1 MAPSRSLPR
10 RVPLGTLLALSA
22 LAGACTSRP
31 VREPVRTADQVRA
44 LRDAAPLADSLG
56 SAEARRDQVAALR
69 LACLRYARLQSGLA
83 PDDPQLVLAL
93 VDLGAAH
100 HRCGQLERAE
110 SELRRGAALAA
121 KPPGSP
127 CAVRARADLELG
139 LLVKDLGRAA
149 ESRSWYERA
158 LSESRSC
165 GPSEPALV
173 SRVDQ
178 ALGHWELRWGD
189 VETGLRWLERGRAA
203 VERSPGASVIERAD
217 AETWYGFGLLR
228 AGRHDDAAR
237 QFRGAIAR
245 LERPG
250 EPDPPAMR
258 SALDLFAVVE
268 MVRGQPAAAESL
280 LRRSTRL
287 ADDEAVLLP
296 RGFGVGISHP
306 SLRLGLVDLLLSEHR
321 PEDAWEESQVWSGWV
336 TDALMAGAPL
346 AADGVPHASAELS
359 DRLRALDAR
368 ILASATPADER
379 ENRESLRRFAE
390 RATIEASLL
399 ARDAAAEPDTV
410 LRPRPRIL
418 GALQGVLAD
427 DEALVGWTQ
436 VSWDDDARRGGRHVV
451 WAYVIRKRGPVHWVR
466 LGAWDRAARFRAWR
480 EDLDTFAQRLNV
492 AAGWGLRVP
501 EDPGLDDLGVSVH
514 QKLFAPLLPEL
525 AGVRRLLVVYQ
536 VLNRWI
542 PLECLTGPDG
552 RTLAERFEIAYVPS
566 ARTLVE
572 LRRRPARATGS
583 DFHALVLGDPDYSG
597 RAARARA
604 ETTATTD
611 WTRASVSALEPTVV
625 RSVLAG
631 ERSVAS
637 LPPLPHS
644 LAEARAV
651 AAHLPGATLLTG
663 AAASRA
669 SLETLRRQGRLA
681 GFSLLHFATHALVD
695 DAIPERSAIALAP
708 GDTGSTP
715 PGAGRR
721 GSDGGLL
728 RADEVLARWRLGAD
742 LVVLSSCQAA
752 GGRFTWSAQSLGL
765 AQSFLG
771 AGSRC
776 LLISPWKVDDLATRA
791 LMDEFSSRLGRSL
804 TARTH
809 RIDPSA
815 ALRDARLALRDFKA
829 PDGSRPFAHP
839 VYWASFILVGDP
851 GGEDAGGPAGSEP
864 GAGPAARAGRQRR

>member
-1 MAPSRSLPR
+1 MNLMALSRSFPLRAPRWTTLAVCALLGSCTSVPARGPSR
-10 RVPLGTLLALSA
+10 
-22 LAGACTSRP
+22 
-31 VREPVRTADQVRA
+31 TAEQVRA
-44 LRDAAPLADSLG
+44 LQATAPLVDSLAD
-56 SAEARRDQVAALR
+56 AEARRDQVAALR
-69 LACLRYARLQSGLA
+69 LACLRFARLQPGLA
-83 PDDPQLVLAL
+83 ADDPQLVLAL

-110 SELRRGAALAA
+110 SELRRATALAA
-121 KPPGSP
+121 PLSGSS
-127 CAVRARADLELG
+127 CAERARADLELG
-139 LLVKDLGRAA
+139 LLIKDLGRAA

-158 LSESRSC
+158 LRESRPCARSDP
-165 GPSEPALV
+165 GLV
-173 SRVDQ
+173 SRIDQ
-178 ALGHWELRWGD
+178 ALGHWELRWGG
-189 VETGLRWLERGRAA
+189 VEAALRWFERGRTA
-203 VERSPGASVIERAD
+203 VEDAPGVSLIERTD
-217 AETWYGFGLLR
+217 AEIWYGFALLR
-228 AGRHDDAAR
+228 AGRHDDAAPR
-237 QFRGAIAR
+237 FRSAIAR

-258 SALDLFAVVE
+258 SALDLLAVVE

-287 ADDEAVLLP
+287 ADDEAVRLP

-346 AADGVPHASAELS
+346 AAEGAPHASTELS
-359 DRLRALDAR
+359 DRLRELDAR
-368 ILASATPADER
+368 ILASPANSGDDR
-379 ENRESLRRFAE
+379 VLLRRFAE
-390 RATIEASLL
+390 RATIEAALL
-399 ARDAAAEPDTV
+399 VGDAGAQPQTV
-410 LRPRPRIL
+410 PLPRTRIL
-418 GALQGVLAD
+418 RALQGVLAV

-436 VSWDDDARRGGRHVV
+436 ASWDDDARRGGRHVV
-451 WAYVIRKRGPVHWVR
+451 WAYVIRRTGPVRWVR
-466 LGAWDRAARFRAWR
+466 LGAWDREARYRAWR
-480 EDLDTFAQRLNV
+480 GDLDTFAQRLNA

-501 EDPGLDDLGVSVH
+501 DDPGLDATGVKVH
-514 QKLFAPLLPEL
+514 QKLVAPLLPEL

-542 PLECLTGPDG
+542 PLECLSGPDG
-552 RTLAERFEIAYVPS
+552 HALAERFEIAYVPS
-566 ARTLVE
+566 ARTLVG
-572 LRRRPARATGS
+572 LRRRPRRAAGTG
-583 DFHALVLGDPDYSG
+583 FHALVLGDPAYSG
-597 RAARARA
+597 RPAGERA

-651 AAHLPGATLLTG
+651 ASHLPGATLLTG
-663 AAASRA
+663 AAASGER
-669 SLETLRRQGRLA
+669 LETLRREGRLA
-681 GFSLLHFATHALVD
+681 DFSLLHFATHALVD

-708 GDTGSTP
+708 GANGPAS
-715 PGAGRR
+715 G
-721 GSDGGLL
+721 GGLL
-728 RADEVLARWRLGAD
+728 RADDVLARWRLGAD
-742 LVVLSSCQAA
+742 LVVLSSCQTA

-791 LMDEFSSRLGRSL
+791 LMDEFSARLGRSL
-804 TARTH
+804 ARGAH
-809 RIDPSA
+809 RIGPCA
-815 ALRDARLALRDFKA
+815 ALRDARLALRDFRA

-839 VYWASFILVGDP
+839 VYWSSFILVGDP
-851 GGEDAGGPAGSEP
+851 GPSEGGAH
-864 GAGPAARAGRQRR
+864 

>member
-1 MAPSRSLPR
+1 MAPSRSVPAHAPR
-10 RVPLGTLLALSA
+10 ATILALCV
-22 LAGACTSRP
+22 LFGACRSRP
-31 VREPVRTADQVRA
+31 TLESARTAAQVRA
-44 LRDAAPLADSLG
+44 LEEAAPLADSLAD
-56 SAEARRDQVAALR
+56 AETRRDQVAALR
-69 LACLRYARLQSGLA
+69 LACLRFARLQSRLA
-83 PDDPQLVLAL
+83 IDDPQLVLAL

-110 SELRRGAALAA
+110 SELRRAAADA
-121 KPPGSP
+121 VISP
-127 CAVRARADLELG
+127 ERRCAVRARADLELG
-139 LLVKDLGRAA
+139 LLVKDLGRAP

-158 LSESRSC
+158 LREIRSC
-165 GPSEPALV
+165 EQAAPGLA
-173 SRVDQ
+173 SRIDQ

-189 VETGLRWLERGRAA
+189 VEAALRWFERGRAA
-203 VERSPGASVIERAD
+203 VDGTPGVSLIERTD
-217 AETWYGFGLLR
+217 AKTWYGFALLR

-237 QFRGAIAR
+237 QFRDAIAM

-258 SALDLFAVVE
+258 SALDLLSVVE
-268 MVRGQPAAAESL
+268 MVRGQPVSAESL

-287 ADDEAVLLP
+287 ADDEMVRLP

-306 SLRLGLVDLLLSEHR
+306 SLRLGLVDLLLGENR

-336 TDALMAGAPL
+336 TDALMAGAPH
-346 AADGVPHASAELS
+346 AAGSAPHASFELS
-359 DRLRALDAR
+359 DRLRALDAT
-368 ILASATPADER
+368 ILASAAPADER

-390 RATIEASLL
+390 RAAIEATLL
-399 ARDAAAEPDTV
+399 AGDAETDTV
-410 LRPRPRIL
+410 SEPRPRIL
-418 GALQGVLAD
+418 GALQGVLAA

-451 WAYVIRKRGPVHWVR
+451 WAYVIRSRGPVHWVR
-466 LGAWDRAARFRAWR
+466 LGAWDREARFRAWR
-480 EDLDTFAQRLNV
+480 GDLDTFAQRLNV
-492 AAGWGLRVP
+492 AAGWGIRVP
-501 EDPGLDDLGVSVH
+501 DDPGLEAAGVRVH
-514 QKLFAPLLPEL
+514 EKLVAPLLPEL
-525 AGVRRLLVVYQ
+525 TGVRRLLVVYQ

-542 PLECLTGPDG
+542 PLECLAGPDG
-552 RTLAERFEIAYVPS
+552 RTLAEKFEIAYVPS

-572 LRRRPARATGS
+572 LRRRPVRAAGS
-583 DFHALVLGDPDYSG
+583 GFRALVLGDPDYSG
-597 RAARARA
+597 RAASARA

-611 WTRASVSALEPTVV
+611 WTRASISALEPTVV

-651 AAHLPGATLLTG
+651 AGHLPGAMLLTG
-663 AAASRA
+663 ATASGA
-669 SLETLRRQGRLA
+669 SLEMLRREGRLS

-708 GDTGSTP
+708 GDTGDGTH
-715 PGAGRR
+715 AAV
-721 GSDGGLL
+721 GSGGGLL

-791 LMDEFSSRLGRSL
+791 LMDEFSARLGRSL
-804 TARTH
+804 AGRAH
-809 RIDPSA
+809 RLGACA
-815 ALRDARLALRDFKA
+815 ALRDARLALRDFRA

-851 GGEDAGGPAGSEP
+851 GVEVPPADVRERARV
-864 GAGPAARAGRQRR
+864 AGPAARASR